1 MDDMTIILCT
11 SVQQY
16 CLRMSGV
23 WLLVRSSGGGGG
35 GGDDDDYYHIVSTS
49 AARRER

>member
-1 MDDMTIILCT
+1 MDDMTILCT

-23 WLLVRSSGGGGG
+23 WSLVSSGGGGG